1 MRRELMGRN
10 LSIAFAV
17 GEHVLLEAGILTLL
31 GKHSLSPRNVLCRV
45 EAIMSPNTVRLELP
59 VELKTTHTVFN
70 VQRLERYFGD
80 SHFFAR
86 ERAQRK
92 PVVMLDSDGEELHV
106 VDEIIERRL
115 LRTPRERSGA
125 SAAPRYEYLVR
136 WLDHGRGKD
145 KWESDELAKDP
156 LTAEMVRRFNVK
168 QDAADAADGARAQR
182 RRPADG
188 TAGRDSPLVGAA
200 PCAPPRRRKRYS
212 PRPQKRGKRDWCFLL
227 LRRAQSRCLQGVF
240 VRYQYR
246 QGDME

>member
-1 MRRELMGRN
+1 MRRELMGWN
-10 LSIAFAV
+10 PSIAFAV
-17 GEHVLLEAGILTLL
+17 GEQVLLEAGILTVL

-70 VQRLERYFGD
+70 VQRLEKYFGD

-115 LRTPRERSGA
+115 LRMPRERGGA

-188 TAGRDSPLVGAA
+188 TA
-200 PCAPPRRRKRYS
+200 
-212 PRPQKRGKRDWCFLL
+212 
-227 LRRAQSRCLQGVF
+227 RRAQKRA
-240 VRYQYR
+240 RR
-246 QGDME
+246 QAPASPGTAAPTPSAGTAAPPVVPPGAPVGPTSMMARAIARDDR